1 MTVTG
6 GEPVSTADL
15 AEVLSGIQTA
25 TVLYDT
31 DSPALSQVTLSEDP
45 NGFDYIEIYWR
56 GAKYNS
62 IQPLQYGVKLKAPL
76 INTARLPMPNNT
88 SSSAQDNQCVLNILD
103 TTLTLTPV
111 DTSYQA
117 YIQRVIGIRSG
128 GGSSLL
134 DLIAAAI
141 GGGAA

>member
-31 DSPALSQVTLSEDP
+31 DSPSLSQVTLSEDP

-56 GAKYNS
+56 GAEYNS
-62 IQPLQYGVKLKAPL
+62 IQPLQYGVKLKTPL
-76 INTARLPMPNNT
+76 INTARLPMPTT
-88 SSSAQDNQCVLNILD
+88 SSSDAQDNQCIMNISGL
-103 TTLTLTPV
+103 TLTLTPV
-111 DTSYQA
+111 RTSFDA
-117 YIQRVIGIRSG
+117 CIHRVVGIRAG
-128 GGSSLL
+128 GGQLVADALRRLL
-134 DLIAAAI
+134 REVA
-141 GGGAA
+141 